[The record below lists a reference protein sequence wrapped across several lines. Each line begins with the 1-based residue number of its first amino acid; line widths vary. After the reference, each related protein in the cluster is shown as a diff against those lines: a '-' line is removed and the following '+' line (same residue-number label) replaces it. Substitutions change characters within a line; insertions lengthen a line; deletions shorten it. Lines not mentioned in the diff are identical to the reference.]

1 MLEKNLDTPDWR
13 LIRFPQKVLTA
24 LPPLELFSLEEKAA
38 CVAGW
43 PFRLRPPACSF
54 RETKNNFA
62 TDFHGLTLVNVSG
75 LELNGS
81 QGCECVDSSC
91 KKKHAPR
98 KNEQRVTDE
107 LCCEVRAA
115 TATES

>member
-43 PFRLRPPACSF
+43 PFRLRAPDCFFRDQEEHPAP
-54 RETKNNFA
+54 
-62 TDFHGLTLVNVSG
+62 DFHSFTILKFSGFKLKGLQRDHVAG
-75 LELNGS
+75 A
-81 QGCECVDSSC
+81 C
-91 KKKHAPR
+91 KKNTLLK
-98 KNEQRVTDE
+98 K
-107 LCCEVRAA
+107 RAA
-115 TATES
+115 CDGRTVL